1 MKECTIT
8 AEIEL
13 LPAKE
18 SKKWTRPPIS
28 LNFEVSIH
36 NSRGNYHYNTTR
48 SYVTKNLEARNVG
61 YYDRDFLLQ
70 YNRYFDANCAILCG
84 QQYSRMTDSPAM
96 ICKSWRVTASDSS
109 SLDSV

>member
-36 NSRGNYHYNTTR
+36 NARSNYIYITTCN
-48 SYVTKNLEARNVG
+48 YVTVNLEPKTIVYCG
-61 YYDRDFLLQ
+61 RDFLLQ
-70 YNRYFDANCAILCG
+70 YNRYFDASCAILCG

-96 ICKSWRVTASDSS
+96 IC
-109 SLDSV
+109 